1 MHERL
6 DAYCDCNQYIG
17 SAVIAA
23 SAVIRL
29 YKQLTTAAA
38 AWLANCSAAMM
49 SMKTRCYACT
59 IINTASATNSSATS
73 VAYYSMHTT
82 ADTS

>member
-1 MHERL
+1 MSTHTSVSSYQLAQSFRMHERL

-17 SAVIAA
+17 PAVIAA

-38 AWLANCSAAMM
+38 ACLAKLCSAVMM
-49 SMKTRCYACT
+49 SMKTV
-59 IINTASATNSSATS
+59 S
-73 VAYYSMHTT
+73 
-82 ADTS
+82 